1 MELPLPCEHL
11 TSVEQVLELL
21 RDNKDTLYTQGML
34 VLRTGLLPHLT
45 TERRALADFYIPR
58 EGERVGGKAPS
69 LLGDMVLQ
77 TYHDSTAPMCKW
89 EDMAPTLATPLQFK
103 EVTQELQEALQALH
117 AVCNENDE
125 CQDFTCFVEAVA
137 ATATTLSMLYAPAMD
152 LTRLQHGTLTPEG
165 SPWGCTVLS
174 KAGLLGKC
182 AMLGISTG
190 VGICSAAFTTALMH
204 PEDMGLPSLN
214 LELDGD
220 HKIWYWVPSSRLGDF
235 LHVLKKLLPDGAI
248 KPAAATMAYCKMLSP
263 VLTAN

>member
-1 MELPLPCEHL
+1 M
-11 TSVEQVLELL
+11 
-21 RDNKDTLYTQGML
+21 
-34 VLRTGLLPHLT
+34 
-45 TERRALADFYIPR
+45 
-58 EGERVGGKAPS
+58 GGHGAHAGYS
-69 LLGDMVLQ
+69 AQ
-77 TYHDSTAPMCKW
+77 
-89 EDMAPTLATPLQFK
+89 
-103 EVTQELQEALQALH
+103 VTQELQEALQALH

-190 VGICSAAFTTALMH
+190 VGICSAAFTTTLMH

-248 KPAAATMAYCKMLSP
+248 KSAAAAMAFRKMLSP
-263 VLTAN
+263 VLTANQAKDAGVCRYMQKPFYMVVNAPVSMFHIHAFTIPSTLIASEYFHTAQ